1 MYIVFLYIVLL
12 YIVIHSSYVLTDQEY
27 KALSYGLDHHIP
39 TSSRY
44 NAIETEFKFLY
55 QNILKNISHIPDV
68 LTQLKTKV
76 RSTCHKYSKIRVL
89 YKYQTIINNL
99 SKNTNSKIHKQD
111 QDGGVVLSD
120 SSKYT
125 EKGLSK
131 LDNAQ
136 FVKINDDP
144 TKRVEAGFGMEKD
157 GNHGK
162 FIGSNLF
169 IFCQGRS
176 QDLNQPL

>member
-12 YIVIHSSYVLTDQEY
+12 YIFIHSSYVLTDQEY

-55 QNILKNISHIPDV
+55 QNILKNISHIPDNV
-68 LTQLKTKV
+68 LTQLKTKI
-76 RSTCHKYSKIRVL
+76 RSTCHKYSKIWVP

-111 QDGGVVLSD
+111 QDRGVVLSD

-125 EKGLSK
+125 EKGLSN

-144 TKRVEAGFGMEKD
+144 TKRVEEGIRNGEGWESRQIHRF
-157 GNHGK
+157 
-162 FIGSNLF
+162 
-169 IFCQGRS
+169 
-176 QDLNQPL
+176 